1 MTIDNI
7 SHEEI
12 EKYKDEMLRQI
23 PDVGSVGNV
32 TLQKKLK
39 WKKEDVYWFV
49 RNKLIEEGRLA
60 KAKGKGGSVSK
71 VSQLVEDAKFIEEV
85 EADPGRV
92 AELDL
97 YEPLHQVIKDQWAK
111 DYQLDSL
118 VGEITGKQGAR
129 NTGGKW
135 TRPDITVAS
144 YKTYP
149 YVPGK
154 HFEIITFEVK
164 PSDSIDV
171 TAVYEALAHRR
182 AATRS
187 YVIIHVP
194 INKVSQ
200 LELQIEEL
208 SSEAKKFGIGVIQVS
223 DPKDYATWDE
233 IVEPTRHEPD
243 PSRLNDFLATQVSQ
257 GFREQII
264 RWFR

>member
-1 MTIDNI
+1 MTIDNM
-7 SHEEI
+7 SDEQLKNYRE
-12 EKYKDEMLRQI
+12 EMLRQI
-23 PDVGSVGNV
+23 PDVGAIGNV
-32 TLQKKLK
+32 SLQKKLK
-39 WKKEDVYWFV
+39 LKDDVYWFV
-49 RNKLIEEGRLA
+49 RNKLIEEGKLS
-60 KAKGKGGSVSK
+60 KAKGKGGSVTK
-71 VSQLVEDAKFIEEV
+71 VSQLVEGAPLDEEAASN
-85 EADPGRV
+85 ADRI

-97 YEPLHQVIKDQWAK
+97 YEPLHNVIKDQWAK

-182 AATRS
+182 AATRA

-194 INKVSQ
+194 SNKLNL
-200 LELQIEEL
+200 LEVQIEEL
-208 SSEAKKFGIGVIQVS
+208 SSEAKKFGIGVIQVG